1 MAQAPMMSSAVPAAP
16 RESSTL
22 GARLFETR
30 RLSLDLAKPLSA
42 EDMAVQAM
50 DDASPTKWHLAHTT
64 WFFETFVLSLY
75 LENYDLYDPAYN

>member
-30 RLSLDLAKPLSA
+30 RLSLELAKPLSA

-64 WFFETFVLSLY
+64 WFFETFVLSPVSRRL
-75 LENYDLYDPAYN
+75 